1 MAPNPKLVGR
11 AGYQL
16 CLKMGWEM
24 WVYSKLFGDWMKA
37 EKAVIAHRRI
47 FSDERMAVW
56 SFSGG
61 GYCIRFYEEHE
72 RLPRRSALRF
82 PTKTEAER
90 AFVLITLL
98 RTRPDADYSP
108 DREPAQLAGETR
120 DEPGTAPQ
128 GNA

>member
-11 AGYQL
+11 AGYAL

-24 WVYSKLFGDWMKA
+24 WVHSKLFESWTKA
-37 EKAVIAHRRI
+37 ENAKVAHRAI
-47 FSDERMAVW
+47 LSDERMAVRR
-56 SFSGG
+56 FPEG
-61 GYCIRFYEEHE
+61 GYCIRFYKEHK

-82 PTKTEAER
+82 PTRTEAER

-108 DREPAQLAGETR
+108 DREPAQLAGETC